1 MTTRLDLPA
10 ETPSA
15 NPAGP
20 GRVGSLWAGKRLY
33 IAIFLFFNL
42 FINYM
47 DRINLSIAAP
57 AIAKEFAWNPGT
69 MGLIFS
75 AFIWSYCFCIIPWGW
90 MSDRIG
96 TRKVNGFSVAIWSI
110 GAMLTGAAT
119 GLGSMLSARL
129 ALGVG
134 ESASVPASGKVV
146 RQWFPPGERG
156 LATAIFNAGTFAGPA
171 ITAPAIAW
179 LVLKT
184 SWRISFVVAGAMGI
198 VWVIL
203 WLKLFRVPS
212 ECSWLPQEERTYILG
227 ETGGQATVAPPPKG
241 AVVRLIRTKTMWGLL
256 LTEGCC
262 AYTMLMFL
270 FWLPS
275 YLVQTRHMDLMKA
288 SWFTAVPYLVA
299 AVVGLFVGRL
309 SDAVLAPEAV
319 QQGKRRTLLI
329 VFILLSTSV
338 VLTNVVR
345 NEYLAL
351 ILISMSLT
359 FIGTAVTLNIALSS
373 DLVWNPNM
381 VGTAMGISILGGIGF
396 GMVAPIV
403 TGYIVKWTGSFD
415 GAFYVAGAL
424 LFVGALISFTMT
436 RQPIRFEEESQ
447 AGGQGGVDPQSFQI
461 G

>member
-1 MTTRLDLPA
+1 MTTRLNMPA
-10 ETPSA
+10 ETPPA
-15 NPAGP
+15 NPKGP
-20 GRVGSLWAGKRLY
+20 GKPGSLWAGKRFY
-33 IAIFLFFNL
+33 IAVFLFFNL

-47 DRINLSIAAP
+47 DRINLSVAAP
-57 AIAKEFAWNPGT
+57 AIAKEFSWNPGT

-96 TRKVNGFSVAIWSI
+96 TRKVNSYSVAIWSV
-110 GAMLTGAAT
+110 GAMLTGAAV
-119 GLGSMLSARL
+119 GVGSILAARL

-134 ESASVPASGKVV
+134 EAASVPASGKVV

-171 ITAPAIAW
+171 VSAPAIAW

-184 SWRISFVVAGAMGI
+184 SWRFSFVVAGAMGI
-198 VWVIL
+198 VWVVL
-203 WLKLFRVPS
+203 WLKMFRVPA
-212 ECSWLPQEERTYILG
+212 ECSWLPEEERAYILS

-241 AVVRLIRTKTMWGLL
+241 AVGRLIRTRTMWGLF

-288 SWFTAVPYLVA
+288 SWFTAVPYFVA
-299 AVVGLFVGRL
+299 AVMGLFVGRL
-309 SDAVLAPEAV
+309 SDALLTHEAV
-319 QQGKRRTLLI
+319 KRGNRRTLLI
-329 VFILLSTSV
+329 VFILLSISV
-338 VLTNVVR
+338 ISINMVR

-351 ILISMSLT
+351 LLISLSLS

-373 DLVWNPNM
+373 DLVWNANM
-381 VGTAMGISILGGIGF
+381 VGTAMGISILGGISF

-424 LFVGALISFTMT
+424 LFVGALISATMT
-436 RQPIRFEEESQ
+436 RRPIAFDEEAP
-447 AGGQGGVDPQSFQI
+447 AGPQSGLDADSLQI
-461 G
+461 E

>member
-1 MTTRLDLPA
+1 MTARSGTPA
-10 ETPSA
+10 A
-15 NPAGP
+15 MPAGTSAGP
-20 GRVGSLWAGKRLY
+20 VGTHSLWGGKRLY
-33 IAIFLFFNL
+33 VAIFLFFNL

-57 AIAKEFAWNPGT
+57 AIAKQFMWNPGT

-96 TRKVNGFSVAIWSI
+96 TRQVNSVSVTIWSI
-110 GAMLTGAAT
+110 GAILTGAAT
-119 GLGSMLSARL
+119 GLGSMLAARL

-134 ESASVPASGKVV
+134 EAASVPASGKVV

-171 ITAPAIAW
+171 ISAPAIAW
-179 LVLKT
+179 LVLKVGWRT
-184 SWRISFVVAGAMGI
+184 SFMVAGTMGI
-198 VWVIL
+198 AWVLL

-212 ECSWLPQEERTYILG
+212 ECSWLPIEERAYILE
-227 ETGGQATVAPPPKG
+227 ETGGQTTVAPPPKG
-241 AVVRLIRTKTMWGLL
+241 AFVRLIRTKTMWGLL

-275 YLVQTRHMDLMKA
+275 YLVQMRHMDLMKA

-299 AVVGLFVGRL
+299 AVMGVCVGRL
-309 SDAVLAPEAV
+309 SDSLLTEKAVR
-319 QQGKRRTLLI
+319 QGRRRSLLI

-338 VLTNVVR
+338 LLTNVVR
-345 NEYLAL
+345 NEYLVL
-351 ILISMSLT
+351 LLISLSLS

-381 VGTAMGISILGGIGF
+381 VGTAMGISILGGISF

-415 GAFYVAGAL
+415 GAFYVAGGL

-436 RQPIRFEEESQ
+436 RKPIHFDEEPQPDERSGID
-447 AGGQGGVDPQSFQI
+447 AQSLQI
-461 G
+461 D

>member
-20 GRVGSLWAGKRLY
+20 GRASSLWAGKRLY

-96 TRKVNGFSVAIWSI
+96 TRKVNGLSVAIWSI
-110 GAMLTGAAT
+110 GAMFTGAAT

-184 SWRISFVVAGAMGI
+184 SWRISFVVAGVMGI

-212 ECSWLPQEERTYILG
+212 ECSWLPQEERAYILG

-309 SDAVLAPEAV
+309 SDAILTPEAV
-319 QQGKRRTLLI
+319 KQGKRRTLLI

-338 VLTNVVR
+338 LLTNVVR

-381 VGTAMGISILGGIGF
+381 VGTTMGISILGGIGF

-436 RQPIRFEEESQ
+436 RQPIRFEEESK

>member
-1 MTTRLDLPA
+1 MTTRSGVPA
-10 ETPSA
+10 AKP
-15 NPAGP
+15 PAKPGGP
-20 GRVGSLWAGKRLY
+20 GGIGSLWAGKRLY
-33 IAIFLFFNL
+33 VAVFLFFNL

-47 DRINLSIAAP
+47 DRINLSVAAP
-57 AIAKEFAWNPGT
+57 AISKEFAWNPGT

-75 AFIWSYCFCIIPWGW
+75 AFIWSYCFCFIPWGW

-96 TRKVNGFSVAIWSI
+96 TRKVNGLSVAIWSV
-110 GAMLTGAAT
+110 GAMFTGAAM
-119 GLGSMLSARL
+119 GLGSMLAARL

-134 ESASVPASGKVV
+134 EAASIPASGKVV

-171 ITAPAIAW
+171 VSAPAIAW

-184 SWRISFVVAGAMGI
+184 SWRTSFVVAGAVGI
-198 VWVIL
+198 VWVLL
-203 WLKLFRVPS
+203 WLKLFRVPA
-212 ECSWLPQEERTYILG
+212 ECSWLPDDERNYILS
-227 ETGGQATVAPPPKG
+227 ETGGSATIAPPPKG
-241 AVVRLIRTKTMWGLL
+241 AVLRLIRTKTTWGLL

-288 SWFTAVPYLVA
+288 SWFTAIPYMA
-299 AVVGLFVGRL
+299 AALVGLVVGRL
-309 SDAVLAPEAV
+309 SDALLTNEAV
-319 QQGKRRTLLI
+319 RQGKRRSLLV

-338 VLTNVVR
+338 ILTNMVR

-351 ILISMSLT
+351 ILISMSLS
-359 FIGTAVTLNIALSS
+359 FIGTAVTLNIALSN

-381 VGTAMGISILGGIGF
+381 VGTSMGISILGGISF

-415 GAFYVAGAL
+415 GAFYVAGGL

-436 RQPIRFEEESQ
+436 RRPIHFAEEDL
-447 AGGQGGVDPQSFQI
+447 AGGPPDVDVQSLPI
-461 G
+461 S

>member
-1 MTTRLDLPA
+1 MTTRVDMPA
-10 ETPSA
+10 EVPSA
-15 NPAGP
+15 NSARPA
-20 GRVGSLWAGKRLY
+20 RRGSLWTGRRLY
-33 IAIFLFFNL
+33 VAIFLFFNL

-69 MGLIFS
+69 IGLIFS

-96 TRKVNGFSVAIWSI
+96 TRKVNGFSVAIWSL

-119 GLGSMLSARL
+119 GLGSMLAARL
-129 ALGVG
+129 ALGIG

-156 LATAIFNAGTFAGPA
+156 IATAIFNAGTFAGPA
-171 ITAPAIAW
+171 VSAPAIAW

-198 VWVIL
+198 VWVLL
-203 WLKLFRVPS
+203 WLTLFRVPS
-212 ECSWLPQEERTYILG
+212 ECSWLPQEERDYILG

-275 YLVQTRHMDLMKA
+275 YLVQTRHMGLMKA

-299 AVVGLFVGRL
+299 AVAGLFVGRL
-309 SDAVLAPEAV
+309 SDAILTPDAV
-319 QQGKRRTLLI
+319 KQGKRRSLLI

-338 VLTNVVR
+338 LLTNVAR

-351 ILISMSLT
+351 ILISLSLT

-381 VGTAMGISILGGIGF
+381 VGTAMGISILGGIAF

-415 GAFYVAGAL
+415 GAFYVAGGL

-436 RQPIRFEEESQ
+436 RRPISFDDAAE
-447 AGGQGGVDPQSFQI
+447 AGASPDVDAQNLQI
-461 G
+461 E